1 LTQRLLAFARRQ
13 DLKAEIVDIAELVHG
28 MTDLVQRSL
37 GPSVAIESH
46 FPLNLSS
53 VKVDANQLEMALLNL
68 MVNARDAMPEGG
80 DVILSARE
88 RSIPTS
94 SDGLKPGRYICLT
107 VTDSGEGMDKVT
119 LERATEPFFTTK
131 GMGKGTGL
139 GLSMV
144 HGLAQQSGGQFI
156 LKSQKGEGT
165 TAEIWLPIAQKDAD
179 DSAAS
184 RDLQHTPEAQKDMR
198 SLVVLAVDD
207 DGLVLLNTVMMLEE
221 LGHIALQANSGKEA
235 LDLLR
240 GENAVDL
247 VITDQAMPKMTG
259 VQLAEAIAHEW
270 PNMPIILATGYAE
283 LPPGAGR
290 NMPTLS
296 KPFCLKRL
304 AEALAEV
311 DAQAAGMSPVR
322 QGPTCEAI

>member
-1 LTQRLLAFARRQ
+1 MRC
-13 DLKAEIVDIAELVHG
+13 LKE
-28 MTDLVQRSL
+28 
-37 GPSVAIESH
+37 
-46 FPLNLSS
+46 
-53 VKVDANQLEMALLNL
+53 
-68 MVNARDAMPEGG
+68 
-80 DVILSARE
+80 VIILWARE

-94 SDGLKPGRYICLT
+94 SDGLKPGRYVCLM
-107 VTDSGEGMDKVT
+107 VTDSGEGMGKVT
-119 LERATEPFFTTK
+119 LERATEPFSTTK
-131 GMGKGTGL
+131 GLGKGTGL

-144 HGLAQQSGGQFI
+144 HGLAQQSGGQFF
-156 LKSQKGEGT
+156 LKSQRGEVT
-165 TAEIWLPIAQKDAD
+165 TAEIWLPMAQKDAD

-184 RDLQHTPEAQKDMR
+184 RDLQHTREAQKDMR

-270 PNMPIILATGYAE
+270 PNMPIILASGYAE

-296 KPFCLKRL
+296 KPFCLERL
-304 AEALAEV
+304 AQALAGV
-311 DAQAAGMSPVR
+311 DAKG
-322 QGPTCEAI
+322 QGRGLVATGLQWITRDCACDAKV